1 MSYRTEFLKKARLEL
16 LEAWSW
22 YEDKQPGLGD
32 RL

>member
-22 YEDKQPGLGD
+22 YEDKQP
-32 RL
+32 RA